1 VAGAIVLSVVGSIIL
16 YAGWDRSRQRDLEIA
31 AFLRANAEPDDMIM
45 ASDPASI
52 YPLTGNPGVAAPFDP
67 FHVIEDVVDAYGV
80 RWVVVLSPGNGEP
93 DPLRLWEGAEG
104 VDSLGAHPAFLP
116 SEPAFEGTDVRV
128 YRVVDG

>member
-1 VAGAIVLSVVGSIIL
+1 
-16 YAGWDRSRQRDLEIA
+16 
-31 AFLRANAEPDDMIM
+31 MIM

-52 YPLTGNPGVAAPFDP
+52 HPLTGNPGVAAPFDP

-104 VDSLGAHPAFLP
+104 VDSLGAHPSFLP

-128 YRVVDG
+128 YRVVDS